1 MSRIIVGISG
11 GVDSS
16 VAAYLLQKAGHEVI
30 GCRMRTFDT
39 PASLAEEQ
47 SAAEVA
53 EKLGIPLYTVDMREA
68 FAENVI
74 ARFADE
80 YAAGRT
86 PNPCLLCNRLVKWQA
101 LLMCMRE
108 NDADLVATGHYA
120 ALTKKSFLTDT
131 AGFASE
137 CAADRASGC
146 ASEGVKQRP
155 GDASGAADSP
165 GQGARFCV
173 TRVASEKDQSYAL
186 YNLTQEEIAHTVF
199 PLADLSKEEVRD
211 LAREAGLLTAEKP
224 DSMEICFI
232 PDNDYAGFL
241 ADRFGIK
248 DCPGNYVDEAGNVLG
263 KHQGIVHYTV
273 GQRKGLG
280 IALGKRI
287 FVKEIRPL
295 TNEVVLADDS
305 DVFTDHIFVKNMN
318 FQLLSPETPELAK
331 CTSAADDLCLQT
343 EVSGGVRAA
352 CVKIRYADRGT
363 PAVIRK
369 VSAQERQTV
378 KKTGMPDRMVFP
390 EARAESSAAGA
401 LYRLDFERP
410 VRAAAPGQA
419 AVAYDEAG
427 HILCGGTIL

>member
-80 YAAGRT
+80 YAHGRT

-101 LLMCMRE
+101 LLSCMRE
-108 NDADLVATGHYA
+108 HGADLVATGHYA
-120 ALTKKSFLTDT
+120 EVTS
-131 AGFASE
+131 
-137 CAADRASGC
+137 
-146 ASEGVKQRP
+146 GVK
-155 GDASGAADSP
+155 DSTETEKNT
-165 GQGARFCV
+165 RCCI

-248 DCPGNYVDEAGNVLG
+248 DCPGNYVDEAGNLLG

-305 DVFTDHIFVKNMN
+305 DVFTDHIFVKDMN

>member
-80 YAAGRT
+80 YAHGRT
-86 PNPCLLCNRLVKWQA
+86 PNPCCICNRLVKWQA
-101 LLMCMRE
+101 LLLCMRE
-108 NDADLVATGHYA
+108 HEADLVATGHYA
-120 ALTKKSFLTDT
+120 AVTKKHFLTAP
-131 AGFASE
+131 AGFTSK
-137 CAADRASGC
+137 CAADS
-146 ASEGVKQRP
+146 SE
-155 GDASGAADSP
+155 
-165 GQGARFCV
+165 QGARSCV

-186 YNLTQEEIAHTVF
+186 YNLTQEEIEHTVF

-305 DVFTDHIFVKNMN
+305 DVFTDHIFVKDMN
-318 FQLLSPETPELAK
+318 FQLLSPEAG
-331 CTSAADDLCLQT
+331 D
-343 EVSGGVRAA
+343 VSAA

-363 PAVIRK
+363 PAIIC
-369 VSAQERQTV
+369 
-378 KKTGMPDRMVFP
+378 
-390 EARAESSAAGA
+390 RAESWAAGEKFPKGTA
-401 LYRLDFERP
+401 GDIFRIDFERP

>member
-39 PASLAEEQ
+39 PQSLEEEQ

-53 EKLGIPLYTVDMREA
+53 AKLGIPLYTVDMREA

-101 LLMCMRE
+101 LLACMRE
-108 NDADLVATGHYA
+108 HDAEYVATGHYA
-120 ALTKKSFLTDT
+120 KATQTTKVSTET
-131 AGFASE
+131 E
-137 CAADRASGC
+137 NNTRY
-146 ASEGVKQRP
+146 
-155 GDASGAADSP
+155 
-165 GQGARFCV
+165 CV
-173 TRVASEKDQSYAL
+173 ARVASEKDQSYAL
-186 YNLTQEEIAHTVF
+186 YNLTQEEIAHTKF
-199 PLADLSKEEVRD
+199 PLAGLSKEEVRD

-241 ADRFGIK
+241 RGHFGIE
-248 DCPGNYVDEAGNVLG
+248 DCPGNYVDESGNVLG

-305 DVFTDHIFVKNMN
+305 DVFTDHIFVKDMN
-318 FQLLSPETPELAK
+318 FQLLSLETPDLAF
-331 CTSAADDLCLQT
+331 CDATDGPSLQPGA
-343 EVSGGVRAA
+343 VPGIRAA

-363 PAVIRK
+363 PAIIRK
-369 VSAQERQTV
+369 VSAQDRQMAINAV
-378 KKTGMPDRMVFP
+378 MPDKTVFP
-390 EARAESSAAGA
+390 EARAASSAAGA

>member
-80 YAAGRT
+80 YAHGRT

-101 LLMCMRE
+101 LLTCMRE
-108 NDADLVATGHYA
+108 RDANLVATGHYA
-120 ALTKKSFLTDT
+120 EVTS
-131 AGFASE
+131 
-137 CAADRASGC
+137 
-146 ASEGVKQRP
+146 GVK
-155 GDASGAADSP
+155 DSTETEKNT
-165 GQGARFCV
+165 RCCI

-199 PLADLSKEEVRD
+199 PLAGLSKEEVRD

-305 DVFTDHIFVKNMN
+305 DVFTDHIFVKDMN

>member
-101 LLMCMRE
+101 LLACMRE
-108 NDADLVATGHYA
+108 HGADLVATGHYA
-120 ALTKKSFLTDT
+120 EVTS
-131 AGFASE
+131 
-137 CAADRASGC
+137 
-146 ASEGVKQRP
+146 GVK
-155 GDASGAADSP
+155 DSTETEKNT
-165 GQGARFCV
+165 RCCI

-186 YNLTQEEIAHTVF
+186 YNLTQEEIAHTMF
-199 PLADLSKEEVRD
+199 PLAGLSKEEVRD
-211 LAREAGLLTAEKP
+211 LAREAGLLTAERP

-305 DVFTDHIFVKNMN
+305 DVFTDHIFVKDMN

-390 EARAESSAAGA
+390 EVRTESSAEGA

>member
-1 MSRIIVGISG
+1 MGISG

-53 EKLGIPLYTVDMREA
+53 ERLGIPLYTVDMREA

-101 LLMCMRE
+101 LLACMRE
-108 NDADLVATGHYA
+108 HGADLVATGHYA
-120 ALTKKSFLTDT
+120 EVTS
-131 AGFASE
+131 
-137 CAADRASGC
+137 
-146 ASEGVKQRP
+146 GVK
-155 GDASGAADSP
+155 DSTETEKNTRCCI
-165 GQGARFCV
+165 A
-173 TRVASEKDQSYAL
+173 RVASEKDQSYAL
-186 YNLTQEEIAHTVF
+186 YNLTQEEIEHTVF
-199 PLADLSKEEVRD
+199 PLAGLTKEEVRD
-211 LAREAGLLTAEKP
+211 LAREAGLLTAERP

-295 TNEVVLADDS
+295 TNEVMLADDS
-305 DVFTDHIFVKNMN
+305 DVFTDQIFVKNMN

-331 CTSAADDLCLQT
+331 CTSATDDLCLQT

-390 EARAESSAAGA
+390 ETRAESSAEGA

-419 AVAYDEAG
+419 AVAYDEMG

>member
-1 MSRIIVGISG
+1 MGISG

-53 EKLGIPLYTVDMREA
+53 EKLGIPLTTVDMREA

-80 YAAGRT
+80 YAHGRT

-101 LLMCMRE
+101 LLLCMRE
-108 NDADLVATGHYA
+108 HEADLVATGHYA
-120 ALTKKSFLTDT
+120 AVTKKHLLTDS
-131 AGFASE
+131 AGFTSE
-137 CAADRASGC
+137 CAADS
-146 ASEGVKQRP
+146 SE
-155 GDASGAADSP
+155 
-165 GQGARFCV
+165 QGARSCV

-305 DVFTDHIFVKNMN
+305 DVFTDHIFVKDMN
-318 FQLLSPETPELAK
+318 FQLLSPDAGN
-331 CTSAADDLCLQT
+331 
-343 EVSGGVRAA
+343 VSAA

-363 PAVIRK
+363 PAIIR
-369 VSAQERQTV
+369 
-378 KKTGMPDRMVFP
+378 
-390 EARAESSAAGA
+390 RAESGAAEEKFPKGTA
-401 LYRLDFERP
+401 GDIFRIDFERP

-419 AVAYDEAG
+419 AVAYDEMG

>member
-1 MSRIIVGISG
+1 MGISG

-53 EKLGIPLYTVDMREA
+53 EKLSIPLYTVDMREA

-80 YAAGRT
+80 YAHGRT
-86 PNPCLLCNRLVKWQA
+86 PNPCCICNRLVKWQA
-101 LLMCMRE
+101 LLTCMRE
-108 NDADLVATGHYA
+108 HDAELVATGHYA
-120 ALTKKSFLTDT
+120 AVTKKHLLTDP
-131 AGFASE
+131 AGFTSE
-137 CAADRASGC
+137 CAADS
-146 ASEGVKQRP
+146 SE
-155 GDASGAADSP
+155 
-165 GQGARFCV
+165 QGAGFCV

-241 ADRFGIK
+241 ADRFGIR
-248 DCPGNYVDEAGNVLG
+248 DCPGNYVDESGNVLG
-263 KHQGIVHYTV
+263 THQGIVHYTV

-305 DVFTDHIFVKNMN
+305 DVFTDHIFVKDMN
-318 FQLLSPETPELAK
+318 FQLLSPETPDLAF
-331 CTSAADDLCLQT
+331 CDATDGPSLQPGAAP
-343 EVSGGVRAA
+343 GIRAA

-363 PAVIRK
+363 PAIIRK
-369 VSAQERQTV
+369 VSAQDRQMAINAV
-378 KKTGMPDRMVFP
+378 MPDKTVFP
-390 EARAESSAAGA
+390 EARAASSAAGA

-427 HILCGGTIL
+427 HILYGGTIL

>member
-1 MSRIIVGISG
+1 MGISG

-120 ALTKKSFLTDT
+120 EVTS
-131 AGFASE
+131 
-137 CAADRASGC
+137 
-146 ASEGVKQRP
+146 GVK
-155 GDASGAADSP
+155 DSTETEKNTRCCI
-165 GQGARFCV
+165 A
-173 TRVASEKDQSYAL
+173 RVASDKDQSYAL
-186 YNLTQEEIAHTVF
+186 YNLTQEEIAHTMF
-199 PLADLSKEEVRD
+199 PLAGLSKEEVRD
-211 LAREAGLLTAEKP
+211 LAREAGLLTAERP

-305 DVFTDHIFVKNMN
+305 DVFTDHIFVKDMN

-343 EVSGGVRAA
+343 EVSVGVRAA

-378 KKTGMPDRMVFP
+378 KKTGMPDRRVFP
-390 EARAESSAAGA
+390 EARAESSAEGA

>member
-80 YAAGRT
+80 YAVGRT

-101 LLMCMRE
+101 LLACMRE
-108 NDADLVATGHYA
+108 HGADLVATGHYA
-120 ALTKKSFLTDT
+120 EVTS
-131 AGFASE
+131 
-137 CAADRASGC
+137 
-146 ASEGVKQRP
+146 GVK
-155 GDASGAADSP
+155 DSTETEKNT
-165 GQGARFCV
+165 RCCI

-186 YNLTQEEIAHTVF
+186 YNLTQEEIAHTMF
-199 PLADLSKEEVRD
+199 PLAGLSKEEVRD
-211 LAREAGLLTAEKP
+211 LAREAGLLTAERP

-305 DVFTDHIFVKNMN
+305 DVFTDHIFVKDMN
-318 FQLLSPETPELAK
+318 FQLLSPETPDLA
-331 CTSAADDLCLQT
+331 LCDATDGPSLQPGA
-343 EVSGGVRAA
+343 VPGIRAA

-378 KKTGMPDRMVFP
+378 IKTGMPDRMVFP
-390 EARAESSAAGA
+390 EARAESSAEGA

>member
-80 YAAGRT
+80 YAHGRT

-101 LLMCMRE
+101 LLLCMRE
-108 NDADLVATGHYA
+108 HEAELVATGHYA
-120 ALTKKSFLTDT
+120 AVTKNHFLTAP
-131 AGFASE
+131 AGFTSE
-137 CAADRASGC
+137 C
-146 ASEGVKQRP
+146 V
-155 GDASGAADSP
+155 ADSSE
-165 GQGARFCV
+165 QGARFCV

-186 YNLTQEEIAHTVF
+186 YNLTQEEIEHTVF
-199 PLADLSKEEVRD
+199 PLAGLSKEEVRD

-232 PDNDYAGFL
+232 PGNGYAGFL

-305 DVFTDHIFVKNMN
+305 DVFTDHIFVKDMN

-363 PAVIRK
+363 PAIIR
-369 VSAQERQTV
+369 
-378 KKTGMPDRMVFP
+378 
-390 EARAESSAAGA
+390 RAESGAAEEKFPKGTA
-401 LYRLDFERP
+401 GDIFRIDFERP

-419 AVAYDEAG
+419 AVAYDEMG

>member
-53 EKLGIPLYTVDMREA
+53 EKLGIPLYTVDMREV

-80 YAAGRT
+80 YAHGRT

-101 LLMCMRE
+101 LLLCMRE
-108 NDADLVATGHYA
+108 HDAEYVATGHYA
-120 ALTKKSFLTDT
+120 QIAACCSGTD
-131 AGFASE
+131 AGSQIVHGLE
-137 CAADRASGC
+137 AADRKDPSI
-146 ASEGVKQRP
+146 R
-155 GDASGAADSP
+155 
-165 GQGARFCV
+165 RCV

-305 DVFTDHIFVKNMN
+305 DVFTDHIFVKDMN
-318 FQLLSPETPELAK
+318 FQLLSPEAG
-331 CTSAADDLCLQT
+331 D
-343 EVSGGVRAA
+343 VSAA

-363 PAVIRK
+363 PAIIR
-369 VSAQERQTV
+369 
-378 KKTGMPDRMVFP
+378 
-390 EARAESSAAGA
+390 RAESGAAEEKFPKGTA
-401 LYRLDFERP
+401 GDIFRVDFERP

-419 AVAYDEAG
+419 AVAYDEMG

>member
-80 YAAGRT
+80 YAHGRT

-101 LLMCMRE
+101 LLLCMRE
-108 NDADLVATGHYA
+108 HEADLVATGHYA
-120 ALTKKSFLTDT
+120 AVTKKHFLTAP

-137 CAADRASGC
+137 CAADS
-146 ASEGVKQRP
+146 SE
-155 GDASGAADSP
+155 
-165 GQGARFCV
+165 QGARSCV

-248 DCPGNYVDEAGNVLG
+248 DCPGNYVDEAGKVLG

-305 DVFTDHIFVKNMN
+305 DVFTDHIFVKDMN
-318 FQLLSPETPELAK
+318 FQLLSPDAG
-331 CTSAADDLCLQT
+331 D
-343 EVSGGVRAA
+343 VSAA

-369 VSAQERQTV
+369 ASAQERQTV
-378 KKTGMPDRMVFP
+378 KNVGIPDRMVFP
-390 EARAESSAAGA
+390 EARTASSAAGA

-419 AVAYDEAG
+419 AVAYNEMG

>member
-1 MSRIIVGISG
+1 MGISG

-80 YAAGRT
+80 YAHGRT

-101 LLMCMRE
+101 LLLCMRE
-108 NDADLVATGHYA
+108 HEADLVATGHYA
-120 ALTKKSFLTDT
+120 AVTKKHLLTDS
-131 AGFASE
+131 AGFTSE
-137 CAADRASGC
+137 CAADS
-146 ASEGVKQRP
+146 SE
-155 GDASGAADSP
+155 
-165 GQGARFCV
+165 QGARSCV

-305 DVFTDHIFVKNMN
+305 DVFTDHIFVKDMN
-318 FQLLSPETPELAK
+318 FQLLSPDAGDG
-331 CTSAADDLCLQT
+331 S
-343 EVSGGVRAA
+343 AA

-369 VSAQERQTV
+369 ASAQERQTV
-378 KKTGMPDRMVFP
+378 KNAGIPDRMVFP
-390 EARAESSAAGA
+390 EARTASSEAGA

-419 AVAYDEAG
+419 AVAYDEMG